1 MEGFC
6 SKEDSRKKDL
16 VACLFEKNSSQQHPL
31 GRKTFFSKENVVHN
45 RRTSFSLDESCD
57 R

>member
-16 VACLFEKNSSQQHPL
+16 VACLFEKQFQSANPL
-31 GRKTFFSKENVVHN
+31 GRKTFFSKENVVSN

>member
-16 VACLFEKNSSQQHPL
+16 VACLFEKQFQSATS
-31 GRKTFFSKENVVHN
+31 V
-45 RRTSFSLDESCD
+45 RTQNIFL
-57 R
+57 

>member
-16 VACLFEKNSSQQHPL
+16 VACLFEKQFQSANPL
-31 GRKTFFSKENVVHN
+31 GRKTFFSKENVVSN
-45 RRTSFSLDESCD
+45 RRTSFPLDESCD

>member
-6 SKEDSRKKDL
+6 SKEDSRKKDI
-16 VACLFEKNSSQQHPL
+16 VACLFEKQFQSATSVRTQNIFRRREFHKKRL
-31 GRKTFFSKENVVHN
+31 GFP
-45 RRTSFSLDESCD
+45 LDESCD